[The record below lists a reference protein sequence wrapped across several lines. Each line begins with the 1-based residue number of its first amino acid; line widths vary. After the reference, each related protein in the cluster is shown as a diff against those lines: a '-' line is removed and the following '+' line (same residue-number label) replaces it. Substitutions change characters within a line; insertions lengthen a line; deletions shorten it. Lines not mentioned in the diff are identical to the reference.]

1 MLSNSGELDRDFVG
15 ESIVWSSVIV
25 IVTVTIIVT
34 VTVTVTSTVKAK
46 CIN

>member
-34 VTVTVTSTVKAK
+34 VTVTSTVKAK

>member
-1 MLSNSGELDRDFVG
+1 MLSDSGELDRDFVG

-25 IVTVTIIVT
+25 TVIII

>member
-25 IVTVTIIVT
+25 TVTII
-34 VTVTVTSTVKAK
+34 VTVTSTVKAK

>member
-25 IVTVTIIVT
+25 IVTVTVTII